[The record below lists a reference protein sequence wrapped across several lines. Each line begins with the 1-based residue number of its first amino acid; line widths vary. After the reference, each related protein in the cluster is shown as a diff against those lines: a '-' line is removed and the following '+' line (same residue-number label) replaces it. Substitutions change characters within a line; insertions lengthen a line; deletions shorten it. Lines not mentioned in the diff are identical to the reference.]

1 MQFPSSHTQRNLKE
15 SAMKMNIVI
24 ITLCI
29 LFAGIITG
37 FVPPAGENTIAL
49 AVKVIH
55 DVSRKAADVDW
66 TTAKKGDMLY
76 SGDQVRTGERSV
88 AIVKFKDN
96 SMLRVRE
103 SSELKLFGETKDGVF
118 SKTVNVSH
126 GEFTF
131 DIEKQKSNEKF
142 MFSSPTSVAAIRGTK
157 GTMHHGDIGDKV
169 VILDGLVNL
178 LNSFSNKNVDVGTGE
193 TGESNNDGTIFV
205 RKSTPD
211 ELNAAREAIDAGR
224 GTGKSK
230 QFDIELKDKEGNKKK
245 LRIKYHG

>member
-1 MQFPSSHTQRNLKE
+1 
-15 SAMKMNIVI
+15 MKINIFAV
-24 ITLCI
+24 
-29 LFAGIITG
+29 LFCVLFTGLVSG
-37 FVPPAGENTIAL
+37 FVLPPGENTIAL

-118 SKTVNVSH
+118 SKTVNVSR

-142 MFSSPTSVAAIRGTK
+142 TFSSPTSVAAIRGTK
-157 GTMHHGDIGDKV
+157 GTMHHGELGDKV

-178 LNSFSNKNVDVGTGE
+178 LNSFSNKDVNVNSGE
-193 TGESNNDGTIFV
+193 TGESNNDGTIYV

-211 ELNAAREAIDAGR
+211 ELKAAQEAIDAGR